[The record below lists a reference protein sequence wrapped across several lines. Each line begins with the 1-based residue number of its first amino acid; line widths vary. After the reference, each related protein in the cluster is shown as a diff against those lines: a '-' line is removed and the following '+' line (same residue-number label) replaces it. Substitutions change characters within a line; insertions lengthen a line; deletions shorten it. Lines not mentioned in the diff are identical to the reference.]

1 MRLLVVHPGAS
12 YSTADVYNG
21 MVPQLAKLG
30 VEIHEY
36 DLGTRLELAG
46 RFLNMVWRQRIKNA
60 PTPEKR
66 AEVKANGYTAGDVVY
81 KASIEILERALRFD
95 VDGVLVF
102 SGMFVAGDAFV
113 LLKRAHVRT
122 ARAAQRVAV
131 RQREGDA
138 HPALGRLRL
147 DERAIERANAAHGQ
161 PERQLHAACLR
172 SADPKQNHSGPT
184 TERPD
189 ETADVYRAMTSCL
202 WAACLPSASSLLSQ
216 VDWSGI
222 DFGLY
227 GEWSGL
233 PSRHKLRQY
242 IAGDVVDNRY
252 SAALYRK
259 AKIGLNLYRESMGWG
274 KDAPRITHAESMN
287 PRTVEL
293 AACGCFQISQ
303 HRDEIAEVFG
313 SSIPRFNEHIGL
325 EGLIRY
331 YLDHPEVRQVR
342 AEQAMRA
349 VQPHTFAA
357 RAQTILDD
365 LSRAEWPVATPVR
378 ELAPTA

>member
-1 MRLLVVHPGAS
+1 MRLLCVTPGAS

-60 PTPEKR
+60 PTSEKR

-81 KASIEILERALRFD
+81 KALIEILERALRFD

-122 ARAAQRVAV
+122 AVLLSESPYDSEKEMRILPWVDCAWTNERSSV
-131 RQREGDA
+131 
-138 HPALGRLRL
+138 PMLRT
-147 DERAIERANAAHGQ
+147 AN
-161 PERQLHAACLR
+161 PNVNYMPHAY
-172 SADPKQNHSGPT
+172 DPQKH
-184 TERPD
+184 RPD
-189 ETADVYRAMTSCL
+189 ADDPPDV
-202 WAACLPSASSLLSQ
+202 PSHDVVFVGSLFAERVDLLSQ
-216 VDWSGI
+216 VDWTGI
-222 DFGLY
+222 NFGLY

-313 SSIPRFNEHIGL
+313 SSIPRFNEHVGL

-365 LSRAEWPVATPVR
+365 LSRAEWPV
-378 ELAPTA
+378 